1 MSHSLSD
8 PTLLRWRQST
18 QQIHTLLEQQEHLL
32 EDLLSQRDAML
43 CAAGDFF
50 VQDDY
55 VRLVVEIKA
64 RERNGEQWPCRWH
77 SLPMLADALTP
88 VVGWI
93 VSPNS
98 LWRAFR
104 QCHKYEDDI
113 RRRTLSLRHTTP
125 NN

>member
-8 PTLLRWRQST
+8 PTLLLWRQST
-18 QQIHTLLEQQEHLL
+18 QQIHTLLAQQEHLL
-32 EDLLSQRDAML
+32 ADLLSQRDAVRR
-43 CAAGDFF
+43 ATNDFF

-77 SLPMLADALTP
+77 SMPMLADALTP
-88 VVGWI
+88 VVGWL

-98 LWRAFR
+98 LSHAFNKIK
-104 QCHKYEDDI
+104 KYEEDI
-113 RRRTLSLRHTTP
+113 RRRTLFLRK
-125 NN
+125 

>member
-32 EDLLSQRDAML
+32 ADLLSQRDAVRR
-43 CAAGDFF
+43 ATNDFF

-55 VRLVVEIKA
+55 ARLVVEIKA

-77 SLPMLADALTP
+77 SMPMLADALTP
-88 VVGWI
+88 IVGWL

-104 QCHKYEDDI
+104 QCHKYEGDI
-113 RRRTLSLRHTTP
+113 RRRTLSLRNTLK
-125 NN
+125 N

>member
-1 MSHSLSD
+1 MSQSPSD

-32 EDLLSQRDAML
+32 ADLLNQRDAVL
-43 CAAGDFF
+43 RTTNDFF

-104 QCHKYEDDI
+104 QSHKYEDDI
-113 RRRTLSLRHTTP
+113 RRRTLSLRHTTRSK
-125 NN
+125 

>member
-1 MSHSLSD
+1 MA
-8 PTLLRWRQST
+8 
-18 QQIHTLLEQQEHLL
+18 
-32 EDLLSQRDAML
+32 DLLSLRDAVRR
-43 CAAGDFF
+43 AANDFF

-77 SLPMLADALTP
+77 SMPMLADALTP
-88 VVGWI
+88 IVGWL

-104 QCHKYEDDI
+104 QSHKYEDDI
-113 RRRTLSLRHTTP
+113 RRRTLSLRNTLK
-125 NN
+125 N